1 LRAQSTSGE
10 ALLATLRS
18 DFGYD
23 IMTFSAVTGTVERLA
38 GGAPLSA
45 NVVAM
50 PAERGFQTLPAAQLG
65 R

>member
-1 LRAQSTSGE
+1 
-10 ALLATLRS
+10 LRS

-23 IMTFSAVTGTVERLA
+23 IMTFSAMTGMIERLE
-38 GGAPLSA
+38 GSAPLSA

-50 PAERGFQTLPAAQLG
+50 PSELSLQTLSAAQLG